1 MSIFTFFIINKKNN
15 TTMVFFLSSEH
26 QICGTDG
33 DVESSER
40 ENLPKS
46 NNEAINIGQI
56 KGI

>member
-1 MSIFTFFIINKKNN
+1 MSIFTFFIINKKTN
-15 TTMVFFLSSEH
+15 TTMGFFLSSEH